1 MHGRK
6 ADHKDT
12 PKFARLRSQV
22 SFYDRGTVTRLSP
35 GKPAKIA
42 TKISSIHSDIGSVI
56 HDVRSVSC
64 DIRRTAESPIPTKL
78 SEILPQIDPVASEI
92 SEIGSDA
99 RARESI
105 GRARESAGKARSAEC
120 PRESHSAHERA
131 AKGAC
136 KTRGRAHSSR
146 KTAPETHSA
155 AKPSVKSAA
164 EPHPTA
170 EPGSTAK
177 GCGAMCDHERT
188 EGHGDRSK
196 SADRLRRHSV
206 PPLTMANSLYLT
218 DRR

>member
-99 RARESI
+99 RVREST
-105 GRARESAGKARSAEC
+105 GKAWSAEC

-136 KTRGRAHSSR
+136 KTRRRAHSSR